1 MKHFLKRGLP
11 LLVLVSMQSCI
22 DNGYDLDNIDTTS
35 EFKVKDL
42 VLPINLDV
50 ITLGDIIEIKEGDQI
65 KEISLNGQKIYA
77 VQEKGTFHSDPIS
90 IPAFSSD
97 APSVSPS
104 TLTFN
109 NPLSR
114 STSTGNASSLT
125 FPLNQPIHRNV
136 TYQAND
142 IDRSIIEI
150 SDIYVSGY
158 NVTINFY
165 SEQAISTLADIELSD
180 IRIQLPKGLDIE
192 CITPAGIYNDN
203 GILTIPS
210 LKFENGTASLSVN
223 AKAINLPA
231 NNAYIDSDNRSL
243 SLSADINI
251 ESANLTVTPK
261 NTGTSMPSSS
271 VNISVSYSLS
281 PLSAEAVSGKIRYL
295 LEGDALNISPISL
308 NDLPDFLAQEGTD
321 LILNNPQIYL
331 SVNNP
336 VANDNIG
343 YQTGLILTAVRE
355 NESNRTFSLDN
366 GNFRVGY
373 NLGND
378 GPYNFCLSPEMPS
391 SVPSSFTGATHVPFT
406 SLGNVISGNGLPKMI
421 DIKLDNPQIYEQTVE
436 KFALGREL
444 GTLSGNWEFLAP
456 LALKSG
462 TASKIVYTETKDG
475 WNDEYVDAI
484 TISSLEISLDASSTL
499 PLKAHISGFPIDK
512 NGQPIAGV
520 TIEGA
525 DIEANTSGQPV
536 TIRVTGEVRHLDGI
550 SFTATVLPGD
560 NDETLSPDQ
569 TLTLDK
575 IRVKV
580 SGNYTKEL

>member
-1 MKHFLKRGLP
+1 
-11 LLVLVSMQSCI
+11 
-22 DNGYDLDNIDTTS
+22 
-35 EFKVKDL
+35 
-42 VLPINLDV
+42 
-50 ITLGDIIEIKEGDQI
+50 
-65 KEISLNGQKIYA
+65 
-77 VQEKGTFHSDPIS
+77 
-90 IPAFSSD
+90 
-97 APSVSPS
+97 
-104 TLTFN
+104 
-109 NPLSR
+109 
-114 STSTGNASSLT
+114 
-125 FPLNQPIHRNV
+125 
-136 TYQAND
+136 
-142 IDRSIIEI
+142 
-150 SDIYVSGY
+150 
-158 NVTINFY
+158 
-165 SEQAISTLADIELSD
+165 
-180 IRIQLPKGLDIE
+180 
-192 CITPAGIYNDN
+192 
-203 GILTIPS
+203 
-210 LKFENGTASLSVN
+210 
-223 AKAINLPA
+223 
-231 NNAYIDSDNRSL
+231 
-243 SLSADINI
+243 
-251 ESANLTVTPK
+251 
-261 NTGTSMPSSS
+261 
-271 VNISVSYSLS
+271 
-281 PLSAEAVSGKIRYL
+281 
-295 LEGDALNISPISL
+295 
-308 NDLPDFLAQEGTD
+308 GTD

-391 SVPSSFTGATHVPFT
+391 SVPSSFTGATHVPFST
-406 SLGNVISGNGLPKMI
+406 LGNVISGNGLPKMI

-462 TASKIVYTETKDG
+462 SASKIVYTETKDG

-484 TISSLEISLDASSTL
+484 TINSLEISLDASSTL

-512 NGQPIAGV
+512 NGHPIAGV

-560 NDETLSPDQ
+560 KDETLSPDQ